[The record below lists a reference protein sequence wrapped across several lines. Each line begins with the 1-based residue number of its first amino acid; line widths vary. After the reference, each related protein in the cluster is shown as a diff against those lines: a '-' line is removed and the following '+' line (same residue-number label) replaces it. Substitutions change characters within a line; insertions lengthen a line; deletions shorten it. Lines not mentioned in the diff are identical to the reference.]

1 MQKEHSVW
9 HKRYLFSILLHRE
22 SAGALHHGNKSISHF
37 GPGIFDAAAA
47 SHSERCPEA
56 RRTETAHIPQQTFSL
71 SPPQVGRPADIQTEA
86 MSSSLTL

>member
-22 SAGALHHGNKSISHF
+22 SVGALHHGNKSISHF